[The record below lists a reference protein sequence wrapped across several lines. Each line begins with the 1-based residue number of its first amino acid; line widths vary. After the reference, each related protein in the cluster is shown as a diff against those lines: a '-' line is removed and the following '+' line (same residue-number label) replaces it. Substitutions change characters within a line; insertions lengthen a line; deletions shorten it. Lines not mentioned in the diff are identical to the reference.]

1 MLCGVAR
8 DTEAVNRASRF
19 GAMRRRIFW
28 SNALLVGVV
37 TALVGSA
44 ATAAAARGPVL
55 DASDAVLTAAPD
67 PITRTLSPVQG
78 CQVLLDNG
86 DGDCAVVRT
95 ANGDL
100 VVTVEPG
107 PRLDDILASRPW
119 TVRVYRPSSDVPEGW
134 RVALS
139 TLPVDGD
146 DGPVYAG
153 VTAKAVDVTGD
164 GHDELIVGYRSE
176 GTGMILDVDIVATEA
191 DGTPR
196 VLAHDQLYK
205 GNVVFRHGRLV
216 SYAPVYRAADANC
229 CPKWIRRDVFRYRDG
244 RIRVD
249 RGPRV
254 RARGADLPASELG

>member
-1 MLCGVAR
+1 
-8 DTEAVNRASRF
+8 
-19 GAMRRRIFW
+19 MRRRILW
-28 SNALLVGVV
+28 SNALVLGVV
-37 TALVGSA
+37 TALVGATSA
-44 ATAAAARGPVL
+44 PAAAREPIL
-55 DASDAVLTAAPD
+55 DATDAVLTVPPD

-78 CQVLLDNG
+78 CQVLLDTG

-107 PRLDDILASRPW
+107 PRVDDVLASRPW
-119 TVRVYRPSSDVPEGW
+119 TVRVYRPSTDVPDGW

-139 TLPVDGD
+139 TSPADGD
-146 DGPVYAG
+146 AGSVYAG

-164 GHDELIVGYRSE
+164 GHDELVVGYRSE
-176 GTGMILDVDIVATEA
+176 GTGMILDVDIVATEV

-216 SYAPVYRAADANC
+216 SYTPVYEKADANC

-249 RGPRV
+249 HGPRL
-254 RARGADLPASELG
+254 RARGADVPASELG